1 MTGRHVG
8 AAMARR
14 AGCSTIQMVS
24 RWLNGRHVFPSV
36 TAQRWGM
43 RVQQAATA
51 GQSVCPSAVVLN
63 QDVQKRTSRGQKAA
77 QQSLQKQHDNGSGR
91 DDYGLHRL
99 GRSAS
104 NRACDAAETAH
115 TREVGYRPVKSVLS
129 IPRPGLP
136 YVFVPLHRLPHSP
149 TEDVARCAQRA

>member
-14 AGCSTIQMVS
+14 AGCSTIQMVEWTA
-24 RWLNGRHVFPSV
+24 RLSV
-36 TAQRWGM
+36 RNCKRWGM
-43 RVQQAATA
+43 RVQQAATVR
-51 GQSVCPSAVVLN
+51 QSVCPSAVVLN